1 MSEVA
6 GPTLAAYWRLARHDN
21 EKGEFHQ
28 NNREKCTMAKWM
40 IAPALALL
48 LLAQPANPARAE
60 VTELRMA
67 TQFGIGAIRNLPN
80 IEVLNISNTKTVDLA
95 PVARWQKP

>member
-1 MSEVA
+1 
-6 GPTLAAYWRLARHDN
+6 
-21 EKGEFHQ
+21 
-28 NNREKCTMAKWM
+28 KCTMAKWM

-48 LLAQPANPARAE
+48 LLAQPANLARAE

-80 IEVLNISNTKTVDLA
+80 IEVLNISNTKIVDLA
-95 PVARWQKP
+95 PVARWQKPKGNRYQWLRHQRPFSRAACQDITIG